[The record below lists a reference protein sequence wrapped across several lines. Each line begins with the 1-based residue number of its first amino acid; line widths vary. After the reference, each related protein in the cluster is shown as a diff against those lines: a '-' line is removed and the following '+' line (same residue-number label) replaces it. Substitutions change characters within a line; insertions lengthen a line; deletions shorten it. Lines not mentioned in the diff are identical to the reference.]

1 MYGQESEMRAKER
14 RSSLLEVCGAE
25 GIPSNASFEIKFIN
39 VKYMQ
44 MGSDALEMG
53 LCSRRDICL
62 RQPNMENKTKNINR
76 NAVM

>member
-1 MYGQESEMRAKER
+1 MYGQESEVRAKER
-14 RSSLLEVCGAE
+14 RSSLLYVRGAE
-25 GIPSNASFEIKFIN
+25 GSPSDASFENKFIN

-44 MGSDALEMG
+44 MGSGALEMG

-62 RQPNMENKTKNINR
+62 QQPNMENKTKNINR

>member
-1 MYGQESEMRAKER
+1 MYRQESGVQANER
-14 RSSLLEVCGAE
+14 RSSLLQVCEAE
-25 GIPSNASFEIKFIN
+25 GSPSDASFEIKFIN

-44 MGSDALEMG
+44 MGSGALEMG